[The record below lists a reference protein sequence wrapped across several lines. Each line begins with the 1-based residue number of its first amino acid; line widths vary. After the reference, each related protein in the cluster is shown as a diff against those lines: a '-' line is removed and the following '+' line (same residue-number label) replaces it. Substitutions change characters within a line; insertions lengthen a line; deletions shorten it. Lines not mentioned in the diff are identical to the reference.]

1 MISCEPQRSSAYSE
15 DMRWRVV
22 WQSEGLGFLPKDI
35 ALNLNIDVST
45 VRRVLLI
52 FQTTGDICKRIYP
65 SERAYR
71 KITEPV
77 QLYILYLILSRP
89 GVYLREIVRDLST
102 VLGLDVTESAIC
114 KFLKK
119 IGFSRQKLALYALQR
134 DETLR
139 QQYVTDVT
147 IYPRETLIFVDETG
161 TDRKDTLRKYGYSLR
176 GKPLKAQRLLVR
188 GEHLS
193 CIVAMSLDGIVAIKV
208 TTGSVDG
215 DIFYDFVCTSLLPKL
230 MPFDG
235 KNENSVIVL
244 DNCSV
249 HHVDEVQQAL
259 SDCGVITHYLPPYS
273 PDYNPIELAFSK
285 VKYVIK
291 SMEMEM
297 QAINDIETIVLSAF
311 ATITPA
317 DCQGWI
323 NSIGIY

>member
-1 MISCEPQRSSAYSE
+1 MISCEPQRSSTYSE

-22 WQSEGLGFLPKDI
+22 WQSEGLGFPPKDI

-89 GVYLREIVRDLST
+89 GVYLREIVCDLST

-147 IYPRETLIFVDETG
+147 IYPRETLFFVDETG

-176 GKPLKAQRLLVR
+176 GKLLKAQRLLVR

-215 DIFYDFVCTSLLPKL
+215 DIFYDFVCTSLLPKH

-249 HHVDEVQQAL
+249 HHVDEVQRAL

-273 PDYNPIELAFSK
+273 PDYNPIELALSK

-297 QAINDIETIVLSAF
+297 QAINDIYR
-311 ATITPA
+311 
-317 DCQGWI
+317 D
-323 NSIGIY
+323 NSFICICYNNSC